1 MPRLH
6 FAPLKGTITERQ
18 LSPSLYDGD
27 GNIIIEDA
35 RIKPMT
41 LQGIYLKEALPD
53 LGPNVLTYMEP
64 TYSTLRVVPTLTE
77 EDIIVEEDE
86 LETPL
91 LVITEGMLVIT
102 DPDRE
107 LLTVPLES
115 FFAGI
120 DVKLV
125 VLAYQ

>member
-1 MPRLH
+1 MPLLR
-6 FAPLKGTITERQ
+6 FVPLKGIITERQ
-18 LSPSLYDGD
+18 LSPSLYDED

-53 LGPNVLTYMEP
+53 LGPNVLTYMKP
-64 TYSTLRVVPTLTE
+64 PYSTLRVVPISTE
-77 EDIIVEEDE
+77 EDIIVEENE
-86 LETPL
+86 LKTPL

-107 LLTVPLES
+107 LLAVPLDS
-115 FFAGI
+115 FFDGI

-125 VLAYQ
+125 VLG

>member
-1 MPRLH
+1 MLRLR
-6 FAPLKGTITERQ
+6 FAPLKGIITERQ
-18 LSPSLYDGD
+18 LSPSLYDED

-53 LGPNVLTYMEP
+53 LGPNVLTYMKLP
-64 TYSTLRVVPTLTE
+64 YSTLRVVPTSTE

-107 LLTVPLES
+107 LLAVPLEA
-115 FFAGI
+115 FFNEI

-125 VLAYQ
+125 VLG

>member
-1 MPRLH
+1 M
-6 FAPLKGTITERQ
+6 K
-18 LSPSLYDGD
+18 
-27 GNIIIEDA
+27 
-35 RIKPMT
+35 
-41 LQGIYLKEALPD
+41 LP
-53 LGPNVLTYMEP
+53 
-64 TYSTLRVVPTLTE
+64 YSTLRVVPTSTE

-107 LLTVPLES
+107 LLAVPLES
-115 FFAGI
+115 FFNEI

-125 VLAYQ
+125 VLG

>member
-1 MPRLH
+1 MPRLG
-6 FAPLKGTITERQ
+6 FAPLEGIITERQ
-18 LSPSLYDGD
+18 LSSSLYDED

-41 LQGIYLKEALPD
+41 FQGIYLKEALPD
-53 LGPNVLTYMEP
+53 LGPNVLTYMELS
-64 TYSTLRVVPTLTE
+64 YSTLRVVPISTE
-77 EDIIVEEDE
+77 EDVIVEEDE
-86 LETPL
+86 LETPF

-107 LLTVPLES
+107 LLAVPLES
-115 FFAGI
+115 FFDRI

-125 VLAYQ
+125 VLG

>member
-1 MPRLH
+1 MPRLS
-6 FAPLKGTITERQ
+6 FAPLEEIITERQ
-18 LSPSLYDGD
+18 LSPSLYDED

-41 LQGIYLKEALPD
+41 FQGIYLKEALPD
-53 LGPNVLTYMEP
+53 LGPNVLTYMKLP
-64 TYSTLRVVPTLTE
+64 YSTLRVVPISTE
-77 EDIIVEEDE
+77 EDVIVEEDE

-107 LLTVPLES
+107 FLTVPLES
-115 FFAGI
+115 FFDGI

-125 VLAYQ
+125 VLG